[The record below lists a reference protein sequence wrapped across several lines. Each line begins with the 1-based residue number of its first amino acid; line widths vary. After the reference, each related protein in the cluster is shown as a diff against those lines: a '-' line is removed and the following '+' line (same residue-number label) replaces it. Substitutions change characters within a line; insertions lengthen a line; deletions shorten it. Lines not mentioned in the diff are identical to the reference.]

1 MITSNFAEAG
11 GFLKTRPD
19 LPEADIQL
27 HFVVA
32 IVENHARTL
41 RRAHG
46 YPCHFCLLRP
56 HSRGSV
62 SLRDAEPAV
71 PTR

>member
-19 LPEADIQL
+19 LAEPDIQL

-32 IVENHARTL
+32 IVEDHARTL
-41 RRAHG
+41 RAAHG
-46 YPCHFCLLRP
+46 YSCHFCLLRP
-56 HSRGSV
+56 QSSGCGHARATTRC
-62 SLRDAEPAV
+62 LR
-71 PTR
+71 R